1 MNLHQT
7 KETDQ
12 NSSWI
17 IKFWAKNFREIE
29 RVFMEPNYEGKS
41 YGIVS
46 GYTSLLCPPAGI
58 VKIWK
63 NTVTVLSRATDQT
76 LFLSNCFFCT

>member
-7 KETDQ
+7 KQTDQ

-17 IKFWAKNFREIE
+17 IKFLTKKINIWTEVE
-29 RVFMEPNYEGKS
+29 RVFVEPNYKGKS

-76 LFLSNCFFCT
+76 LFFV